1 VNAVA
6 FDEAAQAGLLRLT
19 AGESL
24 SVQGAMKVSVFEKN
38 GEHRASLD
46 VVAFQV
52 LALRQPPKPPA
63 VRCIH
68 GVVERA

>member
-6 FDEAAQAGLLRLT
+6 FDEGQAELLRLT

-24 SVQGAMKVSVFEKN
+24 SVQGAMKVSVFEKS

-46 VVAFQV
+46 VVAFEV
-52 LALRQPPKPPA
+52 LALRQLRPP
-63 VRCIH
+63 
-68 GVVERA
+68 